1 LEQLVTIELF
11 GQPYTFKT
19 QSDINRAKE
28 VADYLLQEVAKVE
41 RNQPNPSTSSNQL
54 TIMIL
59 AALNITENYL
69 DLKQERRRSTREVS
83 NRAADLIRK
92 LERCCVQSSPNN
104 LYKLQTGR

>member
-28 VADYLLQEVAKVE
+28 VADYLLQEVVKVE
-41 RNQPNPSTSSNQL
+41 RNQPNPSSSSNQL

-69 DLKQERRRSTREVS
+69 DLKQERLGLRREIS
-83 NRAADLIRK
+83 NRATGLIRK
-92 LERCCVQSSPNN
+92 LDRCCVQSNHNN

>member
-1 LEQLVTIELF
+1 MEQLVTIELF

-41 RNQPNPSTSSNQL
+41 RSQPNPSSSSTQV

-69 DLKQERRRSTREVS
+69 DLKQQRLRLTHDISD
-83 NRAADLIRK
+83 RAARLIRK
-92 LERCCVQSSPNN
+92 LDRCCVQSNHDKV
-104 LYKLQTGR
+104 YKLQTGR